1 MVTRKQPEI
10 VEMDA
15 SQLEALL
22 HRAEAEALEK
32 EDYHTIRVVFE
43 SYFQLTSLVGDKN
56 TTIARLRKLLFG
68 ARTEKTDAVIG
79 SEKDSTSAANST
91 NASTEAPP
99 EPAPDAAPFDVK
111 TDADEESSSAPQGH
125 GRKGADDYPG
135 AAQIEVPHESLQT
148 GNPCPECEAGIIYQV
163 AQPGVLIRFVGQAP
177 IQATIYR
184 LQKLRCNLCGTVFTA
199 KPPEG
204 AGLEKYDHSVGSMI
218 ALLKYG
224 YGFPFNRSSRLQEN
238 IEIPL
243 PASTQWDV
251 VESLVGQIAP
261 AHQELIRQ
269 AAQGE
274 VLHND
279 DTRAR
284 ILELMGDRAKEQ
296 VLAETADDD
305 SVAAD
310 RTGLWTSGI
319 VATNDGRRMALFF
332 TGRQHAGENLLD
344 VLKKR
349 LDTHPPPIQMCD
361 ALSRNIPGE
370 LRTIIANCLAHG
382 RRRFVDIYDRFQDEC
397 RYVLMALKVIYK
409 NDKLARER
417 KFSRDER
424 LRFHQSESGPAM
436 AELHTWMTRQFDE
449 KRVEPNSALGDAL
462 TYMLK
467 HWGKLTLFLKEP
479 GAPLDNNICERALKK
494 AIQHRKNALFYKTC
508 KGARVG
514 DLFMSLIHTCE
525 LNGANPFDY
534 LNQLQCH
541 AGQLAERPED
551 WMPWNYRATLESAQ
565 LAAC

>member
-22 HRAEAEALEK
+22 HRAEAESLEK
-32 EDYHTIRVVFE
+32 QDYQTIRVVFE

-68 ARTEKTDAVIG
+68 ARTEKTEAVIG
-79 SEKDSTSAANST
+79 SENDSAANST
-91 NASTEAPP
+91 DASTAALT
-99 EPAPDAAPFDVK
+99 EPATDTAPVSVK
-111 TDADEESSSAPQGH
+111 TDADEEPSSSPKGH
-125 GRKGADDYPG
+125 GRNGADDYPG
-135 AAQIEVPHESLQT
+135 AIQIEVPHESLQT
-148 GNPCPECEAGIIYQV
+148 GNPCPACEAGIIYQV

-204 AGLEKYDHSVGSMI
+204 AGSEKYDHSVGSMI

-224 YGFPFNRSSRLQEN
+224 YGMPFNRSSRLQEN

-251 VESLVGQIAP
+251 VESLVPRIAP

-274 VLHND
+274 VVHND

-296 VLAETADDD
+296 VLAETADED

-319 VATNDGRRMALFF
+319 VAMSDGRRMALFF

-349 LDTHPPPIQMCD
+349 LDTLAPPIQMCD

-382 RRRFVDIYDRFQDEC
+382 RRRFVDIYERFQDEC
-397 RYVLMALKVIYK
+397 RYVLKALKVIYK

-417 KFSRDER
+417 KLSRDER

-508 KGARVG
+508 HGARVG

-525 LNGANPFDY
+525 LNNANPFDY
-534 LNQLQCH
+534 LNQLQRH
-541 AGQLAERPED
+541 AEQLAERPAD
-551 WMPWNYRATLESAQ
+551 WMPWNYRASLESV
-565 LAAC
+565 

>member
-32 EDYHTIRVVFE
+32 EDYQTIRVVFE

-68 ARTEKTDAVIG
+68 ARTEKTAAVIG
-79 SEKDSTSAANST
+79 SETDSTSAANSSD
-91 NASTEAPP
+91 ASTK
-99 EPAPDAAPFDVK
+99 DAALVDVK
-111 TDADEESSSAPQGH
+111 IDADEEPSSSPKGH
-125 GRKGADDYPG
+125 GRNGADDYPG
-135 AAQIEVPHESLQT
+135 ATQIEVPHESLQT
-148 GNPCPECEAGIIYQV
+148 GNPCPECAEGIIYHL

-199 KPPEG
+199 QPPEG
-204 AGLEKYDHSVGSMI
+204 IGSEKYDQSVGSMI

-224 YGFPFNRSSRLQEN
+224 YGFPFHRSSRLQEN
-238 IEIPL
+238 IQIPL
-243 PASTQWDV
+243 PASTQWDL
-251 VESLVGQIAP
+251 VESLVPEIAP

-274 VLHND
+274 VVHND

-284 ILELMGDRAKEQ
+284 ILELMGERAKEQ
-296 VLAETADDD
+296 VLAEAADDD

-310 RTGLWTSGI
+310 RTGMWTSGI
-319 VATNDGRRMALFF
+319 VATSEGRRMALFF

-349 LDTHPPPIQMCD
+349 SDTRPPPIQMCD

-382 RRRFVDIYDRFQDEC
+382 RRRFVDIYERFQDEC
-397 RYVLMALKVIYK
+397 RYVLKALKIIYK
-409 NDKLARER
+409 NDKLAREQ
-417 KFSRDER
+417 KLARDER

-436 AELHTWMTRQFDE
+436 AELHAWMTRQFDE
-449 KRVEPNSALGDAL
+449 KRVEPNSGLGDAL

-467 HWGKLTLFLKEP
+467 HWGKLTLFLKVP

-508 KGARVG
+508 NGARVG

-525 LNGANPFDY
+525 LNSANPFDY
-534 LNQLQCH
+534 LNQLQRH
-541 AGQLAERPED
+541 AEQLAECPAD
-551 WMPWNYRATLESAQ
+551 WMPWNYRATIESTQ
-565 LAAC
+565 LAGC